1 LAYAC
6 GAEQTIRSELS
17 LTQRNALL
25 AALDSLLHTMNSG
38 EITPIMLLTPEPER
52 QPKDF
57 SFLPIAQYG
66 DAMETRVYPSLSAL
80 LDAFYGERD
89 AVDRMKQKMSDFCR
103 LVQSRIER
111 MQRKL
116 CAQREELLA
125 CRNRDQLRRT
135 GDLLASNLH
144 RVEKGMSSVTVEDY
158 YSPDGAPVTIA
169 LEIRLT
175 PSQNVQHY
183 YKEYRRAD
191 TAEKMLIG
199 LIAEGERELDY
210 LDTVWDEM
218 TRARSEAELGAIRA
232 ELAESGYLRAAPGAK
247 RKQESKLKPLCYRSS
262 DGFTILSGRNNVQNE
277 RLTLKDSRNSDL
289 WFHAQKIAG
298 AHTVVLTEGKTVPDR
313 TLTEAAIIAAVNS
326 RACHSSKVAID
337 YTPIKNVK
345 KQPGGRP
352 GMVIYT
358 EYQTAVVDPDE
369 ALVQTLAVGE

>member
-1 LAYAC
+1 
-6 GAEQTIRSELS
+6 
-17 LTQRNALL
+17 
-25 AALDSLLHTMNSG
+25 
-38 EITPIMLLTPEPER
+38 
-52 QPKDF
+52 
-57 SFLPIAQYG
+57 
-66 DAMETRVYPSLSAL
+66 
-80 LDAFYGERD
+80 
-89 AVDRMKQKMSDFCR
+89 
-103 LVQSRIER
+103 
-111 MQRKL
+111 
-116 CAQREELLA
+116 
-125 CRNRDQLRRT
+125 
-135 GDLLASNLH
+135 
-144 RVEKGMSSVTVEDY
+144 
-158 YSPDGAPVTIA
+158 
-169 LEIRLT
+169 
-175 PSQNVQHY
+175 VQHY